1 MMKNP
6 FNSSS
11 SFGLLGAVMAMV
23 MTAAVLLPSESYA
36 AIKCEEIMAKRSCI
50 DNAPRSVQISPGNVI
65 SVPAPILDN
74 YPSACWT
81 WNRRF
86 QCIETDPK
94 YYCDSGTNPNTVKRD
109 CSLTAASVNSTIT
122 IRGINY
128 ITDADYTY
136 RCAFGEF
143 TTNDKLPVNKE
154 CIVLDSVTT
163 PSDFVPSAPI
173 GVMPPAPLSTTVATK
188 ETKVD
193 EYVCYSP
200 PVTTCSD
207 TCYKQIVNPATGQIE
222 QVAVPCASP
231 TNQCTVSNQQC
242 DASLTQS
249 GSSLSGKLALGPDGR
264 CVSSTT
270 TYACASGEIPRCLA
284 KDNCTLDSTSEF
296 AIQDGGVSYSQEQT
310 YVCSNTTT
318 TCTELAN
325 ISSCV
330 SPNAWGW
337 DKLSFHTDV
346 GLGLGEYNQAMS
358 KLEGIQKGLKEDDLY
373 IFSGKDLRCHYAV
386 GNWLN
391 TAIMVALVVAT
402 MVISGGMT
410 SGLLSNAITSA
421 ASTAANAGLIGYE
434 TMVTVMASANSIGAA
449 VSIGSAVVSDLPNSK
464 AFGGNC
470 CKDLVVEGS
479 DRWYKLGKCTADE
492 VKLSVAKRKGL
503 VVYLGEYCSKK
514 SGFPIKQCV
523 QKTRSYCAFDD
534 MLALVVNEQGRAQ
547 LDAIAK
553 ADTATTKTTSPVQ
566 FQLFNSTNLTST
578 KYAGVLNNGR
588 WVKLTSSNNSQVWSW
603 QYPGYC
609 ASASAQEHAYQIYM
623 AEVNGA
629 IDTKGTQ
636 PKDFDKVEALK
647 QLGKISSL
655 KPYQECPSTAGMA
668 AFLTCSKQDDSCNVS
683 AMPEGPT
690 GVEFDY
696 HGNDV
701 TQADV
706 NWRVQQTRTFY
717 SPGDYGV
724 VSTIPGYPAYAAV
737 GASLNEYIT
746 AVGSCKTTG
755 NCIYQFAITDK
766 NANGGMGARKRTR
779 DYAQFPMYTVV
790 PNSAWPAVDYVN
802 KDGSMAPASYANDPN
817 RGRADPLAVSTQ
829 RFIFHPHMQTTAI
842 TGNIHSAILVEYA
855 NKKGSAAKPEDDY
868 RPLLVPTNLP
878 VGTAGWYPY
887 GNTAKH
893 GEYFYLSGACD
904 PNSRWCNYTI
914 EADLNVPRHPWGS
927 AQAPRCWGFTI
938 EQMAALDFDKMDLSR
953 WINSLDLDAATTGL
967 TAEAA
972 EAMTKQTVA
981 SVDSFYKSVRNSET
995 KQSEAPGLLALVTN
1009 TDILPRLSNDAFSA
1023 FTLEAAVPSNWPAY
1037 YNDQPNNNPV
1047 TNVMID
1053 WGDGTPKQ
1061 AMVKH
1066 AEGRAYLGAHD
1077 YGDLEPGRY
1086 KVTVTLDTK
1095 VNGPQTL
1102 TTYVSITPEQ
1112 GKMPEKTGLDFDA
1125 PGTNGRA
1132 MGTVTPAETL
1142 GGVNQAPANLQQL
1155 SPGMAEQ
1162 FERQDSMN
1170 GN

>member
-1 MMKNP
+1 MKNP
-6 FNSSS
+6 LTSSS
-11 SFGLLGAVMAMV
+11 SFGLLGAAMAFVMA
-23 MTAAVLLPSESYA
+23 AAVLSPTESHA
-36 AIKCEEIMAKRSCI
+36 ALKCEELLAKRSCT
-50 DNAPRSVQISPGNVI
+50 DNSPRSVQIAPGNVV
-65 SVPAPILDN
+65 SVPAPQLDG
-74 YPSACWT
+74 YASPCWT

-94 YYCDSGTNPNTVKRD
+94 LYCDSGTDYATVKRD

-136 RCAFGEF
+136 RCAYGEF

-154 CIVLDSVTT
+154 CVMLESVTT
-163 PSDFVPSAPI
+163 EADFVPSAPI
-173 GVMPPAPLSTTVATK
+173 GSTPPGSLSTTIPTR
-188 ETKVD
+188 ENKVD
-193 EYVCYSP
+193 DYVCYSA

-207 TCYKQIVNPATGQIE
+207 TCYEQIVNPATGQIE

-231 TNQCTVSNQQC
+231 TDQCVVSNQQC
-242 DASLTQS
+242 KGSITQDGDVYG
-249 GSSLSGKLALGPDGR
+249 GSFELGPDGR
-264 CVSSTT
+264 CVESST

-284 KDNCTLDSTSEF
+284 KDNCTLDSTSNF

-310 YVCSNTTT
+310 YICSNTTT

-325 ISSCV
+325 VSSCV

-337 DKLSFHTDV
+337 DKLSFHSPV
-346 GLGLGEYNQAMS
+346 GQGLGEYNQAMS

-391 TAIMVALVVAT
+391 TAIMIAIAVAAAVMFPAGTQSIISAGLQATTGMTVAT
-402 MVISGGMT
+402 
-410 SGLLSNAITSA
+410 
-421 ASTAANAGLIGYE
+421 ANA
-434 TMVTVMASANSIGAA
+434 VGAA
-449 VSIGSAVVSDLPNSK
+449 ISIGSSIISDAPNSK

-479 DRWYKLGKCTADE
+479 DKWYKLGKCTADE

-503 VVYLGEYCSKK
+503 VHYLGEYCSKK
-514 SGFPIKQCV
+514 GGFPIKQCV

-547 LDAIAK
+547 LNQIAS
-553 ADTATTKTTSPVQ
+553 ADTATTKTTTPTS
-566 FQLFNSTNLTST
+566 FSLFTSTDLTST

-588 WVKLTSSNNSQVWSW
+588 WVPVANENNSRVWSW

-609 ASASAQEHAYQIYM
+609 ASASAQSKAYQIYLD
-623 AEVNGA
+623 EVNA
-629 IDTKGTQ
+629 TVDTTGTQ
-636 PKDFDKVEALK
+636 PKDYDKQDAIDMLK
-647 QLGKISSL
+647 NIVGLV
-655 KPYQECPSTAGMA
+655 PYQECPSTEGMG
-668 AFLTCSKQDDSCNVS
+668 AFLTCSKQDDSCDVN

-701 TQADV
+701 NQADV

-724 VSTIPGYPAYAAV
+724 VTTIPGYPTYAAV
-737 GASLNEYIT
+737 SASLNEYIT

-755 NCIYQFAITDK
+755 SCIYQFAITDK
-766 NANGGMGARKRTR
+766 KANGGMGARKRTK
-779 DYAQFPMYTVV
+779 DYAQFPLYTIV

-802 KDGSMAPASYANDPN
+802 KDGSMAPSSYTNDPN
-817 RGRADPLAVSTQ
+817 RGLGDPLTVSTQ
-829 RFIFHPHMQTTAI
+829 RFIFHPHMQTSAI
-842 TGNIHSAILVEYA
+842 TGNIHSAILLEYA
-855 NKKGSAAKPEDDY
+855 NKKGSVSEPQNDY
-868 RPLLVPTNLP
+868 SPLLVPTNLP

-887 GNTAKH
+887 GNTANH

-904 PNSRWCNYTI
+904 PNSRWCNYTM
-914 EADLNVPRHPWGS
+914 EVDLNVPRHPWGS
-927 AQAPRCWGFTI
+927 AREPRCWGFTI

-953 WINSLDLDAATTGL
+953 WINSLDLDAATTGM

-972 EAMTKQTVA
+972 EAMTQQTIS
-981 SVDSFYKSVRNSET
+981 SVDSFYKSVRDSET
-995 KQSEAPGLLALVTN
+995 KQSEAPGLVALVTN
-1009 TDILPRLSNDAFSA
+1009 TDILPRLSNDGFSA
-1023 FTLEAAVPSNWPAY
+1023 FVLEAAVPSNWPAY

-1047 TNVMID
+1047 TEVIVD
-1053 WGDGTPKQ
+1053 WGDGSPKQ

-1066 AEGRAYLGAHD
+1066 PEGRAFLGAHD
-1077 YGDLEPGRY
+1077 YGDLDPGRY
-1086 KVTVTLDTK
+1086 KVTVTLNTK

-1112 GKMPEKTGLDFDA
+1112 GKMPEKTGLDFEA
-1125 PGTNGRA
+1125 TGTNGRA

-1142 GGVNQAPANLQQL
+1142 GGINQAPANLQQL

-1162 FERQDSMN
+1162 FERQDAIK
-1170 GN
+1170 GD